1 MKEIYEVANTEG
13 FSISR
18 YGITLDWT
26 MGYPPDQ
33 RKEGQKGLVLFSMN
47 QMILLG

>member
-1 MKEIYEVANTEG
+1 MKEIYEVAITEG

-33 RKEGQKGLVLFSMN
+33 RNKGQKGTGIVPMN
-47 QMILLG
+47 QTILLG